1 MWDLDSNKEVAFIT
15 RPSDLSTAENF
26 VVTGFQL
33 Y

>member
-26 VVTGFQL
+26 TATGF
-33 Y
+33 